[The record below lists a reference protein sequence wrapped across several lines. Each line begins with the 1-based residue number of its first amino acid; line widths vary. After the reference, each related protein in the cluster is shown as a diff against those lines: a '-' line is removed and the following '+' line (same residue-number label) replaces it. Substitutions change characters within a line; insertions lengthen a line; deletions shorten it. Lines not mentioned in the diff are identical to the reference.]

1 MVVVN
6 TGSIAGRWNLVANAG
21 AEAEH
26 LDGLEYGESQNLE
39 AAFLELCYSGV
50 CAGINNDI
58 SHDIVSLEIIQRD
71 NHPAGRC
78 GGSGCD

>member
-1 MVVVN
+1 MIVD
-6 TGSIAGRWNLVANAG
+6 TGSIAGRWYLEARVVARAK
-21 AEAEH
+21 H
-26 LDGLEYGESQNLE
+26 LDRLENGETQNFE
-39 AAFLELCYSGV
+39 TTFLELCYSGV

-58 SHDIVSLEIIQRD
+58 GHDVVSLEIIQRD